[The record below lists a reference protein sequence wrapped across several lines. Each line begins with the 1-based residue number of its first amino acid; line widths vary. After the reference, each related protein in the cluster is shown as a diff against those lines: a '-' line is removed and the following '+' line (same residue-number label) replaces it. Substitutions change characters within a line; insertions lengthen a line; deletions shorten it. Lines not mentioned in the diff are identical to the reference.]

1 MKEKI
6 IELLKSTERK
16 GIDKLIKYMEES
28 DFFNAPCSTQY
39 HNSFEGGLAEHSW
52 NVCQFMSRRLY
63 SHDEYG
69 VLQLDFDGHV
79 KWHEVVVSSLLHDL
93 GKANY
98 RGKENYTPNF
108 LKSGELSKVKP
119 YITNKDRLY
128 IPHEV
133 VSVIIASQFIEL
145 TEEEEFAILYHNGMY
160 VPSGRDI
167 NGKERPLQLLL
178 HFADMW
184 CSRFVEAKEGNNE

>member
-1 MKEKI
+1 M
-6 IELLKSTERK
+6 
-16 GIDKLIKYMEES
+16 GIDNLIKYMEDA
-28 DFFNAPCSTQY
+28 DFFGAPCSTQY
-39 HNSFEGGLAEHSW
+39 HNAFNGGLAEHSL
-52 NVCQFMSRRLY
+52 NVYDIMFPLAIELGLSKIVPEK
-63 SHDEYG
+63 S
-69 VLQLDFDGHV
+69 VIIA
-79 KWHEVVVSSLLHDL
+79 SLLHDI

-98 RGKENYTPNF
+98 RGKENYTPYF
-108 LKSGELSKVKP
+108 LKSGQLSTSKP
-119 YITNKDRLY
+119 YITNPDRLY

-160 VPSGRDI
+160 VSSGRDI

-184 CSRFVEAKEGNNE
+184 CSRFIEVKKEEKEI